1 MPPEPY
7 GGYGGAWRPEGA
19 APAMGR
25 GLAAILANSQR
36 DMEGLQELPVELIRP
51 SARQPRRQFDAE
63 TLMALSE
70 SIKARGVLQPILVRP
85 LEGGT
90 SYELVAGE
98 RRLRAAKLA
107 ELRHVPAIVRDTD
120 DDEQLEL
127 ALVEN
132 MAREDLNPVEEAR
145 ACATLVEDLGLTKED
160 LGRRIGR
167 SRVAVSNL
175 IRLLELPDEALVLIE
190 EGKLSEGHGR
200 AILLC
205 KEHARR
211 RLLARE
217 AAASGWSVRET
228 ERRARRAEGETGERP
243 AAIAVHPDLSAAL
256 GAAEDVLTAAL
267 GREVRIRPRGKRFRV
282 ELELGDP
289 SEAVELAERVLRRDG
304 GSREGVAP
312 PRPGGAEPLESPAD
326 TGD

>member
-1 MPPEPY
+1 MPREP
-7 GGYGGAWRPEGA
+7 YGGAWRPEGS

-36 DMEGLQELPVELIRP
+36 DMEGLQELPVELVRP
-51 SARQPRRQFDAE
+51 NARQPRRQFDPEAI
-63 TLMALSE
+63 MALAE
-70 SIKARGVLQPILVRP
+70 SIKARGILQPILVRP

-145 ACATLVEDLGLTKED
+145 ACATLVEDLALTKED
-160 LGRRIGR
+160 LARRIGR
-167 SRVAVSNL
+167 SRVAISNL
-175 IRLLELPDEALVLIE
+175 IRLLELPDEALALIE
-190 EGKLSEGHGR
+190 EGRLSEGHGR

-205 KEHARR
+205 KDHGRR
-211 RLLARE
+211 RLLARQ
-217 AAASGWSVRET
+217 AAAGGWSVRET
-228 ERRARRAEGETGERP
+228 ERRAREATDEAGEP
-243 AAIAVHPDLSAAL
+243 P
-256 GAAEDVLTAAL
+256 
-267 GREVRIRPRGKRFRV
+267 
-282 ELELGDP
+282 
-289 SEAVELAERVLRRDG
+289 
-304 GSREGVAP
+304 AP
-312 PRPGGAEPLESPAD
+312 PGA
-326 TGD
+326 